1 MFLRSC
7 GNQGLGRDY
16 KFFIVDRLPFI
27 KWLRR
32 YTPKCFISDLIAG
45 LTVALMLVPQAL
57 AYATIAGLPLRY
69 GLYSSFMGC
78 FVYTF
83 FGTSK
88 DVSLGP
94 TAILSLLTLTLIDG
108 CGTPGDK
115 ESHAPCAVALTLFSG
130 LVQLVCAVLNLGWLV
145 DFIPVPVISGFTSA
159 AAITVIIGQFKN
171 LLGIDVYIR
180 HDLYLAIYDLFKN
193 IGRTHPWDL
202 LFGLLSIGMLVFLKL
217 FKTHN
222 LKLEQSLEPLYWA
235 QKVAFKFLWLLCTA
249 HNAVVVIFAA
259 LIGASIKSQFL
270 DAKELPL
277 TFVQYREDKALPEL
291 AAPQINATIVQASAS
306 SSIYCHMMSH
316 NDIGWGILV
325 APFIGFIESI
335 AIAKFFAQQH
345 NYVINPTQELL
356 ALGTCVMMDGGDDV
370 VWRWFVVVV
379 VVGDGWM
386 KIAVSDFLHSVQ
398 HASGLSNVLSSFFGS
413 FPIAGSFARTS
424 VNAQSGVR
432 TPAGGIVTGAVVL
445 LAIALLNPWFD
456 NIPQPVLGALVIVAV
471 APLIDVKMVW
481 TIWKVK
487 GIDDLSLLL
496 SFLLTLFL
504 GITWGV
510 PVTCLFCIALL
521 LYRHAKPRHK
531 FTNFRERI
539 IVTFNGGWTY
549 PGAEY
554 VWQRIEENV
563 FADQQKEPV
572 KNVVLDCADMPEIDF
587 TVVQIL
593 KDHCDKLERKGI
605 NISVVGAQ
613 PQDQKKLTKLHFE
626 SASHLD
632 FVDVFNTNL
641 LYFDFCIS

>member
-1 MFLRSC
+1 MYIV
-7 GNQGLGRDY
+7 QVWVRDY

-130 LVQLVCAVLNLGWLV
+130 LVQLVCAVLNLEALFCGFAGWLV

-291 AAPQINATIVQASAS
+291 AAPQINATIVQ
-306 SSIYCHMMSH
+306 
-316 NDIGWGILV
+316 DIGWGILV

-345 NYVINPTQELL
+345 NYIINPTQELL
-356 ALGTCVMMDGGDDV
+356 AL
-370 VWRWFVVVV
+370 
-379 VVGDGWM
+379 
-386 KIAVSDFLHSVQ
+386 
-398 HASGLSNVLSSFFGS
+398 GLSNVLSSFFGS

-613 PQDQKKLTKLHFE
+613 PQVIQVLEKVKIPNLQLIESQQAGPEETDQAAL
-626 SASHLD
+626 
-632 FVDVFNTNL
+632 
-641 LYFDFCIS
+641 

>member
-1 MFLRSC
+1 MEVCCKNFSSEHGCSSESCDYELRQC
-7 GNQGLGRDY
+7 FPCVYRPF
-16 KFFIVDRLPFI
+16 KFFIVDRFPFI

-32 YTPKCFISDLIAG
+32 YTPKCLILDCIAG

-57 AYATIAGLPLRY
+57 AYATVAGLPLRY

-78 FVYTF
+78 FVYSF
-83 FGTSK
+83 LGTSK

-115 ESHAPCAVALTLFSG
+115 ESHTSCAVALTLFTG
-130 LVQLVCAVLNLGWLV
+130 LVQLVCAVFNFGWLV

-159 AAITVIIGQFKN
+159 AAITIVIGQFKN

-180 HDLYLAIYDLFKN
+180 HDLYYSIYDLFKN
-193 IGRTHPWDL
+193 INKTHPWDL
-202 LFGLLSIGMLVFLKL
+202 LFGLVSIGVLVSLKL
-217 FKTHN
+217 FKIHS
-222 LKLEQSLEPLYWA
+222 LKLEKSLEPLHWA
-235 QKVAFKFLWLLCTA
+235 QKVAFKFLWLLCTS

-259 LIGASIKSQFL
+259 LIGASIKSQFS

-277 TFVQYREDKALPEL
+277 TFVQFKEDRALPEL
-291 AAPQINATIVQASAS
+291 AAPQINATIVQ
-306 SSIYCHMMSH
+306 
-316 NDIGWGILV
+316 NIGWGILV

-335 AIAKFFAQQH
+335 AIAKFFAQQQS
-345 NYVINPTQELL
+345 YIINPTQELL
-356 ALGTCVMMDGGDDV
+356 ALG
-370 VWRWFVVVV
+370 
-379 VVGDGWM
+379 
-386 KIAVSDFLHSVQ
+386 
-398 HASGLSNVLSSFFGS
+398 LSNLLSSFVGS
-413 FPIAGSFARTS
+413 FPITGSFSRTS
-424 VNAQSGVR
+424 VNAQSGVC

-445 LAIALLNPWFD
+445 LAITLLNPWFD

-481 TIWKVK
+481 TIWKVR

-510 PVTCLFCIALL
+510 PVTCLFCIAVV

-531 FTNFRERI
+531 FTNLRERI

-549 PGAEY
+549 SGAEY
-554 VWQRIEENV
+554 IWQRIEEDV
-563 FADQQKEPV
+563 FSDQQNEPV

-605 NISVVGAQ
+605 NVSVAGAQ
-613 PQDQKKLTKLHFE
+613 PQVIQVLQKAKIP
-626 SASHLD
+626 
-632 FVDVFNTNL
+632 NL
-641 LYFDFCIS
+641 LLIGSLQAGSEGRNQSAF